1 MKRKSKPVKQVFRPM
16 PDAVKSAVAAMGVCL
31 GVVCLVTSAAAEP
44 TFAGAWSADVKN
56 CRVPQEMENA
66 PMLISPKGYD
76 QPEVHCTFL
85 NLVKSGRTYQ
95 AATRCS
101 VQGDSQTGTI
111 RIVMAN
117 RTVMN
122 MSLDGGAAIKMHRCR

>member
-1 MKRKSKPVKQVFRPM
+1 M
-16 PDAVKSAVAAMGVCL
+16 PDAVKSVVTALSLCLAAM
-31 GVVCLVTSAAAEP
+31 CLVTPATAEP

-76 QPEVHCTFL
+76 QHEAHCTFL
-85 NLVKSGRTYQ
+85 NLVKSGRNYQ
-95 AATRCS
+95 AATKCS

-111 RIVMAN
+111 TMVMQDRN
-117 RTVMN
+117 TMSL
-122 MSLDGGAAIKMHRCR
+122 SLDGGPLAKMRRCR